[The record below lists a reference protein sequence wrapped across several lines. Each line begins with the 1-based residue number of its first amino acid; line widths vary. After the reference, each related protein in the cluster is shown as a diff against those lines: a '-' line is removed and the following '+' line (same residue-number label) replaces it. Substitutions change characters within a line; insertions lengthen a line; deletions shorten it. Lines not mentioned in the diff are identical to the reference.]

1 MFDVDGF
8 VADCRTSLTE
18 SHPAL
23 AVKELLGRAV
33 AEPDAVATAL
43 QAEPGV
49 VVLHRSPDLTLLSV
63 VIAAGLPPT
72 LPHDHRMW
80 AVVGIYGGQE
90 DNQFFRRADGALVD
104 SGGRSL
110 AHVPT
115 PSPWAT
121 TLIHAIHNPLQH
133 SALAA
138 IHVYG
143 GDLVA
148 AERSMWTRPD
158 FDEQPY
164 DDTKVLSGGGIRTT
178 PRQPRRGSVCV
189 PPPVCGAHRTQKRS
203 RPRR

>member
-90 DNQFFRRADGALVD
+90 DNQFFRRADGTLVD

-110 AHVPT
+110 GA
-115 PSPWAT
+115 SD
-121 TLIHAIHNPLQH
+121 TLAMGDDMIHAIHNPLQH

-164 DDTKVLSGGGIRTT
+164 DDTKVLSGGGIRD
-178 PRQPRRGSVCV
+178 PR
-189 PPPVCGAHRTQKRS
+189 A
-203 RPRR
+203 